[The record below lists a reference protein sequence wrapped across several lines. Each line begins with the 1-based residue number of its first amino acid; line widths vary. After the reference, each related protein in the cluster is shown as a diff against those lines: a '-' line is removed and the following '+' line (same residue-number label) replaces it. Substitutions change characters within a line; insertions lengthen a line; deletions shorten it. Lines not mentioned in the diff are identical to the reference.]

1 MKKLECEIK
10 VTKIGILFECT
21 IFRFL
26 FGENLRVSKKVGT
39 RNVVNYA
46 SAGQSQK
53 KFWWKFEMVLTCKSF
68 IRLKYSGERLIEL
81 RSSWFPPKYLSGQ
94 LESQKI
100 FFYELHAVKLM
111 IRGIGEIFSLA
122 YSQTLNV
129 CVHQIS

>member
-1 MKKLECEIK
+1 
-10 VTKIGILFECT
+10 
-21 IFRFL
+21 
-26 FGENLRVSKKVGT
+26 LRASIKVGT

-94 LESQKI
+94 LKSKKI
-100 FFYELHAVKLM
+100 YELHAVKRM
-111 IRGIGEIFSLA
+111 IRGIGEISSLA

-129 CVHQIS
+129 CVHQISYHFFEFGGLKSMTSSGPLLLSISGYAG